1 MLGRKGYAKLKSP
14 QKNDKLV
21 NSLDENQHQQ
31 QQQLDKEHLLDK
43 NDYIV
48 TNLNISR
55 EMGFII
61 GIAITDNGRK
71 SKSKQQSQQQKSY
84 LFSYNLKGVL
94 IKCMEINVNVK
105 DKDNAIL
112 QTTRD
117 GEYIIFTENGN
128 TIKILRTFD
137 LIPLYAFNTDSSS
150 NIQPEKIRSLSLV
163 DFKYILVGMENGKL
177 LVYNIDFNRWNHEY
191 NNRF

>member
-31 QQQLDKEHLLDK
+31 QQQLIKEHLLDK

>member
-31 QQQLDKEHLLDK
+31 QQQLNKEHLLDK